1 MKLVQGKG
9 ASAGV
14 AAGPILVKP
23 AGRQPEI
30 RLDTCLDPQQELKRL
45 QAAQQQ
51 VIETLE
57 GLKEK
62 ARQQVGEEEAGIFE
76 VHQMMVQDPD
86 LCDTITGLIQE
97 NHMTAEGAVRE
108 AGSQFAAM
116 LEAMDDEYMQARGAD
131 VRAVCGQ
138 LEDAL
143 AQGGRSWTE
152 LLTQPSIIC
161 ADDLT
166 PSETLQ
172 LDKSLILG
180 FVTSGGSANSHTA
193 ILARTMKIPA
203 IVHTGITLDE
213 DWNGTLGALDGGTGN
228 FWLDPEPQVLEALKE
243 KQQQHRAAEDAL
255 EQFRGKPTCTADGR
269 TIALYGN
276 IGQPEDI
283 DLVLQNDGEGVGLF
297 RSEFLYLG
305 REDYPTEEE
314 LFEAY
319 CTAAQELEGRKLIIR
334 TLDIGADK
342 KVGYFQLPEEE
353 NPALGFRAIRICLK
367 RPEIFLTQLR
377 AILRASAYG
386 EVAVMF
392 PMIVSVEEVK
402 AARALLEQA
411 VASLRAEGI
420 PFDEKLEVGIMIETP
435 AAAIISDDLAQ
446 YVDFFSIGTN
456 DLTQYTLAVD
466 RQNASLEELGKASHK
481 AVLRLIDLTIR
492 NGHAGGCWVGICGE
506 AAADPE
512 LIPYFVAMGVD
523 ELSMSPGKILGARK
537 LISTLRAE

>member
-305 REDYPTEEE
+305 REDYPTEDE

-411 VASLRAEGI
+411 AASLRAGGI

>member
-30 RLDTCLDPQQELKRL
+30 RLDTCLDSQQELKRL

-305 REDYPTEEE
+305 REDYPTEDE

-411 VASLRAEGI
+411 AASLRAGGI

>member
-228 FWLDPEPQVLEALKE
+228 FWLDPEPKVLEALKE

-411 VASLRAEGI
+411 AASLRAGGI

>member
-305 REDYPTEEE
+305 REDYPTEDE

-411 VASLRAEGI
+411 AASLRAGGI
-420 PFDEKLEVGIMIETP
+420 PFDEKLEVGIMVETP
-435 AAAIISDDLAQ
+435 AAAIISDDLAR

>member
-411 VASLRAEGI
+411 AASLRAGGI

-492 NGHAGGCWVGICGE
+492 NGHAGGCGVGICGE

>member
-14 AAGPILVKP
+14 VAGPILVKP

-411 VASLRAEGI
+411 AASLRAGGI

>member
-97 NHMTAEGAVRE
+97 NHMTAEGAVRK

-152 LLTQPSIIC
+152 LLTRPSIIC

-228 FWLDPEPQVLEALKE
+228 FWLDPEPKVLEALKE

-305 REDYPTEEE
+305 REDYPTEDE

-411 VASLRAEGI
+411 AASLRAGGI

>member
-213 DWNGTLGALDGGTGN
+213 DWNGALGALDGGTGN
-228 FWLDPEPQVLEALKE
+228 FWLDPEPKVLEALKE

-411 VASLRAEGI
+411 AASLRAGGI

>member
-14 AAGPILVKP
+14 AVGPILVKP
-23 AGRQPEI
+23 AGQNPEI
-30 RLDTCLDPQQELKRL
+30 RLTTSLDPEQELKRF

-51 VIETLE
+51 VVETLKI
-57 GLKEK
+57 LKEK

-86 LCDTITGLIQE
+86 LCDAITGLITGE
-97 NHMTAEGAVRE
+97 HFTAEAAVKE
-108 AGSQFAAM
+108 AGKQFAAM

-131 VRAVCGQ
+131 VRAICGQ

-143 AQGGRSWTE
+143 TRSEGSWTE
-152 LLTQPSIIC
+152 LLTRPSIIC

-172 LDKSLILG
+172 LDKKLILG
-180 FVTSGGSANSHTA
+180 FVTSSGSATSHTA

-203 IVHTGITLDE
+203 VVHTGVQLDE
-213 DWNGTLGALDGGTGN
+213 SWNGKLGAMDGTAGRLYLEPGEEVLD
-228 FWLDPEPQVLEALKE
+228 DLKI
-243 KQQQHRAAEDAL
+243 KLARHQAAQDAL
-255 EQFRGKPTCTADGR
+255 EAFRGRPTVTADGKR
-269 TIALYGN
+269 IALFGN

-305 REDYPTEEE
+305 RDNYPTEDE

-319 CTAAQELEGRKLIIR
+319 CSAAQELEGRKLIIR

-342 KVGYFQLPEEE
+342 KVDYFKLPAEE

-367 RPEIFLTQLR
+367 RPEIFYTQLR

-386 EVAVMF
+386 QVAVMF
-392 PMIVSVEEVK
+392 PMIISVEEVQ
-402 AARALLEQA
+402 AAKELLEA
-411 VASLRAEGI
+411 AKVKLRAEGI
-420 PFDEKLEVGIMIETP
+420 PFDEDLEVGVMIETP
-435 AAAIISDDLAQ
+435 AAALISDDLAQ
-446 YVDFFSIGTN
+446 EVDFFSIGTN
-456 DLTQYTLAVD
+456 DLVQYTLAVD
-466 RQNASLEELGKASHK
+466 RQNAELEDLASAGHK
-481 AVLRLIDLTIR
+481 AVLRLIQNTIN

-506 AAADPE
+506 AAADPK
-512 LIPYFVAMGVD
+512 LIPYFIRMGVD
-523 ELSMSPGKILGARK
+523 ELSMSPGKILAARK
-537 LISTLRAE
+537 LISTVQAL

>member
-411 VASLRAEGI
+411 AASLRAGGI

>member
-411 VASLRAEGI
+411 AASLRAGGI

-435 AAAIISDDLAQ
+435 AAAIISDDLAR

>member
-143 AQGGRSWTE
+143 AQGDRSWTE

-411 VASLRAEGI
+411 AASLRAEGI

-435 AAAIISDDLAQ
+435 AAAIISDDLAR

>member
-97 NHMTAEGAVRE
+97 NHMTAEGAVRK

-152 LLTQPSIIC
+152 LLTRPSIIC

-305 REDYPTEEE
+305 REDYPTEDE

-411 VASLRAEGI
+411 AASLRAGGI

>member
-213 DWNGTLGALDGGTGN
+213 DWNGALGALDGGTGN
-228 FWLDPEPQVLEALKE
+228 FWLDPEPKVLEALKE

-305 REDYPTEEE
+305 REDYPTEDE

-411 VASLRAEGI
+411 AASLRAGGI

>member
-143 AQGGRSWTE
+143 AQGSRSWTE

-305 REDYPTEEE
+305 REDYPTEDE

-411 VASLRAEGI
+411 AASLRAGGI

>member
-152 LLTQPSIIC
+152 LLTRPSIIC

-228 FWLDPEPQVLEALKE
+228 FWLDPEPKVLEALKE

-411 VASLRAEGI
+411 AASLRAGGI
-420 PFDEKLEVGIMIETP
+420 PFDEKLEVGIMVETP
-435 AAAIISDDLAQ
+435 AAAIISDDLAR

-523 ELSMSPGKILGARK
+523 ELSMSPGKILGTRK

>member
-203 IVHTGITLDE
+203 IVHAGITLDE

-228 FWLDPEPQVLEALKE
+228 FWLDPEPKVLEALKE

-305 REDYPTEEE
+305 REDYPTEDE

-392 PMIVSVEEVK
+392 PMIVSAEEVK

-411 VASLRAEGI
+411 AASLRAEGI
-420 PFDEKLEVGIMIETP
+420 PFDEKLEVGIMVETP
-435 AAAIISDDLAQ
+435 AAAIISDDLAR

-512 LIPYFVAMGVD
+512 LISYFVAMGVD

>member
-228 FWLDPEPQVLEALKE
+228 FWLDPEPKVLEALKE

-305 REDYPTEEE
+305 REDYPTEDE

-342 KVGYFQLPEEE
+342 KVGYFRLPEEE

-411 VASLRAEGI
+411 AASFRAEGI
-420 PFDEKLEVGIMIETP
+420 PFDEKLEVGIMVETP
-435 AAAIISDDLAQ
+435 AAAIISDDLAR

>member
-228 FWLDPEPQVLEALKE
+228 FWLDPEPKVLEALKE

-283 DLVLQNDGEGVGLF
+283 DQVLQNDGEGVGLF

-305 REDYPTEEE
+305 REDYPTEDE

-411 VASLRAEGI
+411 AASLRAGGI

>member
-131 VRAVCGQ
+131 VRAVRGQ

-411 VASLRAEGI
+411 AASLRAGGI

-506 AAADPE
+506 AAVDPE

>member
-143 AQGGRSWTE
+143 AQGDRSWTE

-228 FWLDPEPQVLEALKE
+228 FWLDPEPKVLEALKE

-305 REDYPTEEE
+305 REDYPTEDE

-411 VASLRAEGI
+411 AASLRAGGI